1 MNKGTFDPAQPL
13 TLYMRC
19 ARNGTLDFV
28 FLDSNGDPY
37 SLIYDDVEFHVYEHE
52 GDKKP
57 IFSRTVGNGITMPST
72 GRVRVTVTDSI
83 TNINEGQ
90 KYYELYRP
98 DLGKTW
104 LADYVYFHNGRF
116 DGLQQSSASIT
127 VTDGSDVVTI
137 TVSDSNFS
145 LIQTNRQTANYTL
158 VLTDAD
164 KLIELNSASA
174 ISVTVPP
181 NSSVAFPV
189 GTVVL
194 VSQYGAGTA
203 SVVAGSGVTIRS
215 AAGALSLS
223 ARYAGASLLKIDTNE
238 WYLFGEIV

>member
-1 MNKGTFDPAQPL
+1 MNKATFDPSNPL
-13 TLYMRC
+13 VLYFRC

-28 FLDSNGDPY
+28 FLDSNGNPY
-37 SLIYDDVEFHVYEHE
+37 SLIYDDVELHVYQSE

-57 IFSRTVGNGITMPST
+57 VFSLVMGSGISVVST
-72 GRVRVTVTDSI
+72 GRIRATVTAAI

-90 KYYELYRP
+90 YYYELYRP

-104 LADYVYFHNGRF
+104 LADYAIFHNGRF
-116 DGLQQSSASIT
+116 DGLQESSENVTIYDGTNT
-127 VTDGSDVVTI
+127 VTVNVE
-137 TVSDSNFS
+137 DSNFS

-174 ISVTVPP
+174 ISLTVPP
-181 NSSVAFPV
+181 NSSVAFPI

-194 VSQYGAGTA
+194 VTQYGAGTG

-223 ARYAGASLLKIDTNE
+223 AQYSGASLLKIAENE
-238 WYLFGEIV
+238 WYLFGDIA

>member
-1 MNKGTFDPAQPL
+1 MNKATFDPANPL
-13 TLYMRC
+13 VLYFRI

-28 FLDSNGDPY
+28 FLDANGNPY
-37 SLIYDDVEFHVYEHE
+37 SLIYDDVELHVYQNE

-57 IFSRTVGNGITMPST
+57 VFSLVMGSGMSVVST
-72 GRVRVTVTDSI
+72 GRIRATVTAAI

-90 KYYELYRP
+90 YYYELYRP

-104 LADYVYFHNGRF
+104 LADYAIFHNGRF
-116 DGLQQSSASIT
+116 DGLQQSSVDVI
-127 VTDGSDVVTI
+127 VNDGTQEVTI

-145 LIQTNRQTANYTL
+145 LIQTNRQTSNYTL
-158 VLTDAD
+158 VLTDVD

-174 ISVTVPP
+174 ISLTVPP
-181 NSSVAFPV
+181 NSSVAFPN

-223 ARYAGASLLKIDTNE
+223 AQYSGASLVKIATDE
-238 WYLFGEIV
+238 WYLFGDLV